1 VLKTVSITLTRIAQ
15 NMQTLT
21 TPRYKTEQ
29 EILNLVDNFRNQT
42 LPVHAWTHDAHLV
55 TALWFNKTYEEFEA
69 ICYLRSGIITYN
81 VVTGGQNT
89 PEKGYHETLTIFW
102 CKIIREFI
110 NKNRELALVDLCD
123 TLFKSEWTSKE
134 LPLQFYTR
142 ELLFSVK
149 ARATWVEPDK
159 LSLA

>member
-1 VLKTVSITLTRIAQ
+1 MSTLTRP
-15 NMQTLT
+15 LYT
-21 TPRYKTEQ
+21 TEK
-29 EILNLVDNFRNQT
+29 EILDLVNNFRNRT
-42 LPVHAWTHDAHLV
+42 LPVQDWTHEAHLV
-55 TALWFNKTYEEFEA
+55 TALWFNKNYDEFEA

-110 NKNRELALVDLCD
+110 SKNRDLALVDLCD

-149 ARATWVEPDK
+149 ARASWVEPDK
-159 LSLA
+159 LSLTQ

>member
-1 VLKTVSITLTRIAQ
+1 MSTLTHPWY
-15 NMQTLT
+15 N
-21 TPRYKTEQ
+21 TEK
-29 EILNLVDNFRNQT
+29 EILDLVTNFRNCT
-42 LPVHAWTHDAHLV
+42 LPVPEWTHEAHLI
-55 TALWFNKTYEEFEA
+55 TALWFNKNYHEFDA

-110 NKNRELALVDLCD
+110 NKNRELALVDLCN

-159 LSLA
+159 LSLT

>member
-1 VLKTVSITLTRIAQ
+1 MS
-15 NMQTLT
+15 TLT
-21 TPRYKTEQ
+21 TSRYRTEL
-29 EILNLVDNFRNQT
+29 EILNLVENFRNRT
-42 LPVHAWTHDAHLV
+42 LPIHEWTHEAHLV

-110 NKNRELALVDLCD
+110 NKNRELTLVDLCD

-134 LPLQFYTR
+134 LPLQFYSR
-142 ELLFSVK
+142 DLLFSVK
-149 ARATWVEPDK
+149 ARACWVEPDK
-159 LSLA
+159 LNLA